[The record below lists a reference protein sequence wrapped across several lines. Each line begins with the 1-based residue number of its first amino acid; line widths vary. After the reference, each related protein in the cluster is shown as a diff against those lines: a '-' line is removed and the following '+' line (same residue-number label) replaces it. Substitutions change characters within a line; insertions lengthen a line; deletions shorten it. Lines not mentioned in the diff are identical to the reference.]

1 MKLFNKLNVKKR
13 ILIVVLIPM
22 ISLAFLEFKEGF
34 RYYGNLKETE
44 SLRKISTVA
53 PLISM
58 VMHDLQKE
66 RGKSVGFLATNSQA
80 DIVKFRA
87 NLRDVHIH
95 SEEDRKELRQAFDE
109 MNLETFSEEFQR
121 RAYSAL
127 EGLDEVVDLRADV
140 LNRTA
145 SAADVKKIYTLH
157 IRDLLGVLQYISVF
171 TTEPS
176 LKDKM
181 AAYIA
186 ILEAQEATGLERAL
200 GTGAL
205 NGNDITLKDRE
216 FLSELVG
223 KQNAF
228 FTVFDAYATP
238 DEKEL
243 FDTHVK
249 QSKTYAKVLELREQF
264 LAEDKEIQLLAMTSG
279 LDWFKTW
286 SDELKKL
293 GAVENKI
300 RDDIQVSINE
310 QYEEAKTELIN
321 MVLIASAQIIIT
333 ISLLIVIANS
343 ITNSLTA
350 LTRAM
355 KKLADDELDFQMPDV
370 GKGHELGDMAIA
382 LEVFRENAQQVQ
394 MMEAEQEKAKIR
406 AENEKK
412 EQMNNLAD
420 SFDRRTADVVE
431 KLMSSAQEMQKASGS
446 MLQASEMSSSACNT
460 VAAAAEEA
468 NVNVQ
473 TVAAAAEELSSSS
486 QEIARQVADV
496 ANRAAGASQE
506 AEETSRSVSELNEL
520 ADSIGE
526 VVGAIKDIAE
536 QTNLLALNATIEA
549 ARAGAAG
556 KGFAVVADE
565 VKKLATETAHKTE
578 EIDSRVAR
586 IQEAIRSSVDAV
598 TRIIENVK
606 MIDEAT
612 TTVASA
618 VEEQNSAT
626 AEIGRNVSEASS
638 GTQQVSQNITDVLSA
653 SNETSET
660 ASSVQTTSDELSNI
674 SDNLR
679 RTIHSFL
686 MEVRTGNTQEEIEE
700 EEVVQLADHQP
711 SKEEPGSDEDDQMA
725 AE

>member
-1 MKLFNKLNVKKR
+1 MNIFNRLDVKKR

-22 ISLAFLEFKEGF
+22 ISLAFLEIKEGL
-34 RYYGNLKETE
+34 RYYANLKETA
-44 SLRKISTVA
+44 SLKEISSVA
-53 PLISM
+53 PLIST

-66 RGKSVGFLATNSQA
+66 RGKSVGFLATSNQA
-80 DIVKFRA
+80 DIIKFRA
-87 NLRDVHIH
+87 NLREIHAH
-95 SEEDRKELRQAFDE
+95 SEEDRAALRAAFDQID
-109 MNLETFSEEFQR
+109 LDAFSPEFKR
-121 RAYSAL
+121 RAHAAL
-127 EGLDEVVDLRADV
+127 KGLDEVVELRPQV
-140 LNRTA
+140 INRTA
-145 SAADVKKIYTLH
+145 GAAEIKKVYTAH
-157 IRDLLGVLQYISVF
+157 VRDLLGVLQYISTF
-171 TTEPS
+171 TSEPT
-176 LKDKM
+176 LKDKL
-181 AAYIA
+181 AAYVA
-186 ILEAQEATGLERAL
+186 ILEVQEATGLERVL

-205 NGNDITLKDRE
+205 NRNDITLKDRE
-216 FLSELVG
+216 ALSEFVG
-223 KQNAF
+223 KQKAF
-228 FTVFDAYATP
+228 FSVFDAYATAE
-238 DEKEL
+238 EKEL
-243 FDTHVK
+243 FDLHVK
-249 QSKTYAKVLELREQF
+249 QSDTFAKIEALREQF
-264 LAEDKEIQLLAMTSG
+264 LREEQEIQLLALTSG
-279 LDWFKTW
+279 ADWFNTW
-286 SDELKKL
+286 SDELEKL

-300 RDDIQVSINE
+300 REDIQVSINE
-310 QYEEAKTELIN
+310 QYENAKTELIN
-321 MVLIASAQIIIT
+321 MALIAAAQIIIT
-333 ISLLIVIANS
+333 IVLLILIANS
-343 ITNSLTA
+343 ITDSLTA
-350 LTRAM
+350 LTRSM
-355 KKLADDELDFQMPDV
+355 KKLADDDLDFKTPDV
-370 GKGHELGDMAIA
+370 GTGHELGDMAIA
-382 LEVFRENAQQVQ
+382 LEVFRENAQQVK

-406 AENEKK
+406 AEKEKK
-412 EQMNNLAD
+412 QQMNNMAD
-420 SFDRRTADVVE
+420 SFDRRTADVIA
-431 KLMSSAQEMQKASGS
+431 KLMASAEEMQKASGS

-496 ANRAAGASQE
+496 ASRAAGASEE

-586 IQEAIRSSVDAV
+586 IQEAIRSSVEAV
-598 TRIIENVK
+598 TRIIDNVK

-626 AEIGRNVSEASS
+626 SEIGRNVSEAST
-638 GTQQVSQNITDVLSA
+638 GTQQVSENITDVLSA

-660 ASSVQTTSDELSNI
+660 ASNVRHTSDELSQI

-679 RTIHSFL
+679 QAIQSFL
-686 MEVRTGNTQEEIEE
+686 MEVRTGNAQDESTE
-700 EEVVQLADHQP
+700 
-711 SKEEPGSDEDDQMA
+711 GDEDALAENQAAGSQGDDKIA